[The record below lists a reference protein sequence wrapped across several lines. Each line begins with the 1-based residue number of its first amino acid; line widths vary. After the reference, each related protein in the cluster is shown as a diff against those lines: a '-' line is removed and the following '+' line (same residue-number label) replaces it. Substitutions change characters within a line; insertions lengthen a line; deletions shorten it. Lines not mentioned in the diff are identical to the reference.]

1 MMRDR
6 PSYNVWSYKPWWCQP
21 WSIALT
27 AISVTVGSWL
37 LFHRYW
43 VTGMVAVPM
52 LSWMGFFLL
61 VWPRL
66 MGEALQEA
74 ASRSDVDQ
82 SNQPSNS

>member
-52 LSWMGFFLL
+52 LSSS
-61 VWPRL
+61 
-66 MGEALQEA
+66 QSSIIQ
-74 ASRSDVDQ
+74 ASDRSWGSVG
-82 SNQPSNS
+82 SKGGIG